1 MVQKKQNNMMSKILY
16 KYPDKRRSQKT
27 KASLVTDTGLKKN
40 ELYTDF
46 VQHLTKKGKKA
57 KAEKLFR
64 KTLHIVEQKTKNPLL
79 FTVLE
84 KAVKN
89 VEPSFFL
96 KKARLGGASQQI
108 PAALDKKKK
117 KSASIRFL
125 IQSAVDKQKKVHRR
139 ESHLPVTF
147 AHFLAIELH
156 EASQGVGSALQ
167 KRDEIHKLAESNRV
181 LLTQRWW

>member
-1 MVQKKQNNMMSKILY
+1 MMSKILY
-16 KYPDKRRSQKT
+16 KYPDKQRSQKT
-27 KASLVTDTGLKKN
+27 KGNLVTDTGLKKN

-89 VEPSFFL
+89 VEPSFFF
-96 KKARLGGASQQI
+96 
-108 PAALDKKKK
+108 K
-117 KSASIRFL
+117 KSSSGRRF
-125 IQSAVDKQKKVHRR
+125 STNSSGPRQKK
-139 ESHLPVTF
+139 EKIGIYSF
-147 AHFLAIELH
+147 
-156 EASQGVGSALQ
+156 SYS
-167 KRDEIHKLAESNRV
+167 KCC
-181 LLTQRWW
+181 

>member
-1 MVQKKQNNMMSKILY
+1 MVQKKQNNMASKILY
-16 KYPDKRRSQKT
+16 KYPDKQRSQKT
-27 KASLVTDTGLKKN
+27 KSGPVTDKGLKKN
-40 ELYTDF
+40 ELYTNF

-64 KTLHIVEQKTKNPLL
+64 KTLHIVEQKTENSLL
-79 FTVLE
+79 FTVLG

-96 KKARLGGASQQI
+96 KKARLGGTSQQI

-125 IQSAVDKQKKVHRR
+125 IQSAADKQKKVHRR
-139 ESHLPVTF
+139 ENHLSLTF